1 MILMNTSTPIV
12 AFADHIT
19 TVLEL
24 TDLRAMSSALFSLG
38 LPVAWPLSEQP
49 GFATAGIRFG
59 NLNLELCA
67 VDRQVIGL
75 DDWLTFEPTD
85 LDTLSTD
92 LKVRGLDHDPFDRM
106 EAGGHPIYTRVGLP
120 GLATQTTAVQVCRTF
135 FPTRTTGPVA
145 PANEAGI
152 IQVQAVRVAVDK
164 PHRDAFSLL
173 LAPRVIETTVTFAEG
188 PKLVIDNAS
197 ALAVQGLVVQ
207 CQDVAQAHAALCH
220 AGLDVVDASH
230 LTVGSLTVELTAPAP
245 T

>member
-24 TDLRAMSSALFSLG
+24 TDLRAMSSAVFSLG

-49 GFATAGIRFG
+49 GFATAGIRLG

-75 DDWLTFEPTD
+75 DDLLTFEPTD

-92 LKVRGLDHDPFDRM
+92 LKARGLDHDPFDRM

-120 GLATQTTAVQVCRTF
+120 GLATQTTAVQICRTF
-135 FPTRTTGPVA
+135 FPTRTTGPIA
-145 PANEAGI
+145 PANEACI
-152 IQVQAVRVAVDK
+152 TQVLAIKLGVDALHRQALTRLLEPRALGQPVA
-164 PHRDAFSLL
+164 
-173 LAPRVIETTVTFAEG
+173 FAEG

-197 ALAVQGLVVQ
+197 ALAVQGLVVE